1 MSLQSNHIYIYIYI
15 LAVSDKM
22 IKSQASL
29 SPCLSPIDGFAERF
43 YPTKKTTSR
52 RTSSFVGF
60 RLKNLEKESSRR
72 RVHFDRNVKVQ
83 RIQHRNELE
92 ESGLIQDTCLS
103 GEDYKTIR
111 GDTRLVL
118 KEVVNQTKE
127 PTKEPNNYCTRG
139 LEERIYRTNKQK
151 TSPKKEGVLR
161 LLAEQDVQRQQGSVS
176 PQLLAEFSAM
186 YSLECV
192 KAAMSLALEDAK
204 EASEYLQSESE
215 ESEEFEDI
223 IL

>member
-1 MSLQSNHIYIYIYI
+1 M
-15 LAVSDKM
+15 
-22 IKSQASL
+22 
-29 SPCLSPIDGFAERF
+29 
-43 YPTKKTTSR
+43 
-52 RTSSFVGF
+52 
-60 RLKNLEKESSRR
+60 R

-118 KEVVNQTKE
+118 KEIVNQ
-127 PTKEPNNYCTRG
+127 TKEPNNYCTRG

-151 TSPKKEGVLR
+151 TSPKKEAVLR

-192 KAAMSLALEDAK
+192 KAAMSLALEDAR
-204 EASEYLQSESE
+204 EASEYPQSESE